1 MIKIK
6 SLISIS
12 LIIMTTLFLLCS
24 CGGNA
29 SNNNSAV
36 EITEDPIPEL
46 IQLAGLITD
55 QNDVII
61 SGWKDDCNGPS
72 LKSEEKEFDT
82 KLIAANSLWDENQ
95 VKSYLES
102 NYSTI
107 QLYINSYYFKISNKL
122 TELNIMDMLTG
133 KTNKKKYYECTIKN
147 LKVYSD
153 IYGETNN
160 FSVIEEKLIS
170 VATRLDKLNLAG
182 KIDNNLYN
190 EASSLVSK
198 IRKLN
203 TFNKNTI
210 SFIMNYDN
218 YESVA
223 DIATHLNYYDE
234 VIGDLINIRS
244 SIEAVS
250 SLMN

>member
-6 SLISIS
+6 IIIS
-12 LIIMTTLFLLCS
+12 LALTIITALFLLCS
-24 CGGNA
+24 CGENV
-29 SNNNSAV
+29 NNNSAG
-36 EITEDPIPEL
+36 ETTEDPIPEL
-46 IQLAGLITD
+46 MQLAGLITD
-55 QNDVII
+55 QNDVVI

-72 LKSEEKEFDT
+72 LKSGEKEFDT

-95 VKSYLES
+95 VKNYIEN
-102 NYSTI
+102 NYSTM

-122 TELNIMDMLTG
+122 TELNIKDMLTG

-170 VATRLDKLNLAG
+170 VATRLDKLNMAG
-182 KIDNNLYN
+182 KINNNLYN
-190 EASSLVSK
+190 EASSLLSK

-210 SFIMNYDN
+210 SFIMNYEN

-223 DIATHLNYYDE
+223 DTAIHLNYYSE
-234 VIGDLINIRS
+234 VIGDLIEIRS

-250 SLMN
+250 SLMNQ